1 MTKLKERSRE
11 ICYCGS
17 NIHIEQSWL
26 QCKKKISRNLSHYP
40 KIPCDNLPLPSK
52 VTTMELTI
60 KAYEWKIFEFT
71 RLLIRPKSGWGG
83 WLLNDSCSLVEIL
96 KLSRGCVVQW
106 LFYSGKISMQMI
118 PIKITNLFL
127 EGGAFWGQIEQTG
140 LCLLRAINCQVSWWS
155 LDVNENSKY
164 QWLTFWSTLS
174 LVNICRSQKL
184 GGGRLKKVPLF

>member
-1 MTKLKERSRE
+1 MPYSIYLNFHLLCSMTKLKEHSRE

-106 LFYSGKISMQMI
+106 LFYSGKIPMQMI
-118 PIKITNLFL
+118 PIKIKIAIYCPQGSGT
-127 EGGAFWGQIEQTG
+127 
-140 LCLLRAINCQVSWWS
+140 LRQQ
-155 LDVNENSKY
+155 L
-164 QWLTFWSTLS
+164 
-174 LVNICRSQKL
+174 
-184 GGGRLKKVPLF
+184 